1 MRVSELIDRLKDL
14 PPNATIGIECNKGC
28 VRIADV
34 DWGVSK
40 KTDVSIFIDNHL
52 EIVDT
57 DYKYDESDYWEE
69 RYNKL
74 HDAVSMALC
83 EC

>member
-28 VRIADV
+28 VRIADI

-40 KTDVSIFIDNHL
+40 KKQMYQFLLII
-52 EIVDT
+52 I
-57 DYKYDESDYWEE
+57 
-69 RYNKL
+69 
-74 HDAVSMALC
+74 
-83 EC
+83 